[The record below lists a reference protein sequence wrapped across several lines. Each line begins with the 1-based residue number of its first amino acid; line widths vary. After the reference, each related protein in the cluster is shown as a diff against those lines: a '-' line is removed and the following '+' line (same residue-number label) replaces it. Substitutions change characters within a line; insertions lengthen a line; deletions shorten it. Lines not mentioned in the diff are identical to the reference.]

1 MYGWGMPQKL
11 LVNGFKLIED
21 ISEIDESFIESYN
34 EESGDGYFL
43 EVDVQYPENLHNLH
57 NDLLF
62 LLERMKTER
71 IFKVIGDLHDKTGY
85 VVHKRN
91 LKQVLNHELVLKKV
105 YRVIKFN
112 QKSWLKPYIHMNT
125 NLRKAAKNGS
135 EKDYFKLMNNSVF
148 GKTMQNARKHR
159 DIKLVTERRRNYIV
173 PEPNYHTR
181 KIFTENLLAIE
192 MKKTQTLMNKT
203 VCLGLSILGQ
213 SKTVIYEFCNDYV
226 KPK

>member
-1 MYGWGMPQKL
+1 
-11 LVNGFKLIED
+11 
-21 ISEIDESFIESYN
+21 
-34 EESGDGYFL
+34 
-43 EVDVQYPENLHNLH
+43 
-57 NDLLF
+57 
-62 LLERMKTER
+62 
-71 IFKVIGDLHDKTGY
+71 
-85 VVHKRN
+85 
-91 LKQVLNHELVLKKV
+91 
-105 YRVIKFN
+105 
-112 QKSWLKPYIHMNT
+112 MNT

-135 EKDYFKLMNNSVF
+135 EKDYFKLMNNSFF

-159 DIKLVTERRRNYIV
+159 DIKLVTERRKNYIV